1 MIFTTIPNESN
12 VVANHIPR
20 SIVPAL
26 GVARLLAFTKPF
38 GSIWPIMVGE
48 VMY

>member
-1 MIFTTIPNESN
+1 MNSN

-20 SIVPAL
+20 FIVPTL
-26 GVARLLAFTKPF
+26 GVARLLTFAKPF

-48 VMY
+48 VLYW